1 MSVTLPAG
9 ALIILGLAAGCRM
22 ADTRHVSGS
31 RLQVR
36 WTGADTA
43 AIAAPATAEWCDSLG
58 MLEVRA
64 AAADTGVALAIYP
77 RGAIA
82 EGTYL
87 VRPPE
92 AARAAAP
99 SAAIALRWYS
109 RTAVQGFQGVS
120 GELSLRRGAD
130 GTLAG
135 RFSAKAKPAAGGAG
149 LTLTGSF
156 EGLRQHPA
164 ARGCYAPPPPDST
177 GGVH

>member
-135 RFSAKAKPAAGGAG
+135 SFSAKAKAAAGGTG

-156 EGLRQHPA
+156 EGLRQQPA
-164 ARGCYAPPPPDST
+164 VRGCYAPPPDST
-177 GGVH
+177 AGVH